1 MDVPLPPGSDGES
14 DNDDVP
20 SVSELPSL
28 PENAESEAE
37 SDAAGVES
45 DSGPAR
51 QVAQRPSKRCR
62 PTNAG
67 QPLPAPP
74 APIRLPVY
82 VDAVMEIFSPPRLAP
97 VAKQYGLAAQYSFDK
112 PEWDADDEICR
123 RYLRAILD
131 KQKPYMLVLSPEC
144 RMHSILQRDCN
155 LAKMDPAAVAVQQ
168 ETADQ
173 HIALCVDLMLRQA
186 SGNRKFVLEQPSSA
200 SSWQLPAVQRLL
212 QEVPD
217 ARIISF
223 AQCRFGLKD
232 PEGRPLRKST
242 KFLTNMPSVIKRF
255 ANLQCVCGLLG
266 LEHGRIQG
274 QIAGV
279 RVSRWAQ
286 QYPPE
291 LVEALIQCCKGDLS

>member
-14 DNDDVP
+14 DHDDVP

-155 LAKMDPAAVAVQQ
+155 LAKMHLGTESLYWSSHQVRLAGSCLQCNVSCRRCPMQELFLSLSAALVSRIPRAVP
-168 ETADQ
+168 
-173 HIALCVDLMLRQA
+173 CA
-186 SGNRKFVLEQPSSA
+186 SPPSS
-200 SSWQLPAVQRLL
+200 
-212 QEVPD
+212 
-217 ARIISF
+217 
-223 AQCRFGLKD
+223 
-232 PEGRPLRKST
+232 
-242 KFLTNMPSVIKRF
+242 
-255 ANLQCVCGLLG
+255 
-266 LEHGRIQG
+266 
-274 QIAGV
+274 
-279 RVSRWAQ
+279 
-286 QYPPE
+286 
-291 LVEALIQCCKGDLS
+291 